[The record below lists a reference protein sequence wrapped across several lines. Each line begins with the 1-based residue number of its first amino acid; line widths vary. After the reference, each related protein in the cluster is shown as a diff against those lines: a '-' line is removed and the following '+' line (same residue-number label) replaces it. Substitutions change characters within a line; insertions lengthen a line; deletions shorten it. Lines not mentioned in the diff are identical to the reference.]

1 MSLTKSDSPRVRQ
14 QTHDLSD
21 HPTGNL
27 CFPKNP
33 SEISKTLRQ
42 ILGLSLY
49 SIFWMLRYP
58 GTDTHGLNENNYY
71 TYGFLWVQDLV
82 DRAIINFQTGR
93 NVQTPGLYIQKFPAP
108 CYDNDV
114 FAEVI
119 EHGMPLFML
128 LSWIYFSSVL
138 VNAVA
143 KEKETRLKEVR
154 VERKLETSK
163 HNFSL
168 L

>member
-1 MSLTKSDSPRVRQ
+1 M
-14 QTHDLSD
+14 
-21 HPTGNL
+21 
-27 CFPKNP
+27 
-33 SEISKTLRQ
+33 
-42 ILGLSLY
+42 
-49 SIFWMLRYP
+49 
-58 GTDTHGLNENNYY
+58 
-71 TYGFLWVQDLV
+71 QDLV

-93 NVQTPGLYIQKFPAP
+93 SVEAPGLYIQKFPAP

-154 VERKLETSK
+154 SFHVWHVYSKSVWKKDNNHVMFKLS
-163 HNFSL
+163 
-168 L
+168 